1 MNDCERIK
9 AACRA
14 AGWDV
19 DNVAVDRDGDWWA
32 YSHKESDDVCLGS
45 EAMLRADINGAFAGF
60 RFPRIPAPDPT
71 PHWSGFRV
79 GQRVERLRKCDDGS
93 MSVVY
98 SGVITGMD
106 DHSVDVGD
114 CYSVTWP
121 EVKAG
126 LLRAVTET
134 DQNTGGITAPTGG
147 VRDDSFLGVSRPE
160 CADDDCHAPR
170 LICADCEAELPPEK
184 LTWQYHPA
192 HGHVHNQ
199 PGILGAD
206 WLCEYCGR
214 RGHDKYARPWANE
227 GGLGI
232 ARHDPPAIH
241 DDDPNALD
249 ALPGWED

>member
-19 DNVAVDRDGDWWA
+19 DNVAVDGDGDWWA

-71 PHWSGFRV
+71 PHGSGFRV

-106 DHSVDVGD
+106 DRSVDVGD
-114 CYSVTWP
+114 YYSVTWS

-126 LLRAVTET
+126 LLRAVPECPETER
-134 DQNTGGITAPTGG
+134 APEPEPT
-147 VRDDSFLGVSRPE
+147 E
-160 CADDDCHAPR
+160 CADDDCHAPATSR
-170 LICADCEAELPPEK
+170 WEGK
-184 LTWQYHPA
+184 GY
-192 HGHVHNQ
+192 
-199 PGILGAD
+199 
-206 WLCEYCGR
+206 CEYCHHRHSYESRVLEDGFMALAVYMED
-214 RGHDKYARPWANE
+214 GH
-227 GGLGI
+227 GI
-232 ARHDPPAIH
+232 EPPPDPIH
-241 DDDPNALD
+241 DDDTNALD
-249 ALPGWED
+249 ALPGWEP

>member
-1 MNDCERIK
+1 MNDCEEIK

-19 DNVAVDRDGDWWA
+19 DNVAIDRDGDWWA
-32 YSHKESDDVCLGS
+32 YSG
-45 EAMLRADINGAFAGF
+45 
-60 RFPRIPAPDPT
+60 
-71 PHWSGFRV
+71 
-79 GQRVERLRKCDDGS
+79 
-93 MSVVY
+93 VV
-98 SGVITGMD
+98 TGMD

-126 LLRAVTET
+126 LLRAVPECPETER
-134 DQNTGGITAPTGG
+134 APEPEPT
-147 VRDDSFLGVSRPE
+147 E

-170 LICADCEAELPPEK
+170 LICAGCEVELPPEK

-192 HGHVHNQ
+192 HGHFHNQ
-199 PGILGAD
+199 PGIPGAD

-214 RGHDKYARPWANE
+214 RGHDKCARPWANE

-241 DDDPNALD
+241 DDDPDALD